1 MAEEKL
7 QLSSV
12 QKMGGLSYAQ
22 LSSSAAQQHSSDEDE
37 NYNPTITHARLREFY
52 KQGFEAGLEVA
63 SEEVGRL

>member
-1 MAEEKL
+1 MAEGKT
-7 QLSSV
+7 
-12 QKMGGLSYAQ
+12 Q

-37 NYNPTITHARLREFY
+37 AYNPTITHARLRKFY